1 MTDRAQSLISV
12 NQRISSSKR
21 KKALFFWPVVCASV
35 PLICLPLAV
44 WLAVSSSGSRIFIG
58 LIFPLG
64 VTAGLSL
71 LLALPALVGLGF
83 QRTRFV
89 SAVVALSC
97 AVHFAAFVSS
107 LQIADRIRMNA
118 FADLAERSKPLVA
131 AIHAYQ
137 QKRGHP
143 PESISGLVPEFISSV
158 PLTGMGAYPE
168 YEYLKDTTNFHGNP
182 WVLRVFTPSVG
193 INFDQFLYFPLTNDP
208 ATGYG
213 GVLRRIGDW
222 AYVFE

>member
-1 MTDRAQSLISV
+1 MTDPAPSLISV
-12 NQRISSSKR
+12 DQRASPSKR
-21 KKALFFWPVVCASV
+21 KKAFFFWPVVCASV
-35 PLICLPLAV
+35 PLVCVPFAE
-44 WLAVSSSGSRIFIG
+44 WLAVSPNGSKIFIG

-71 LLALPALVGLGF
+71 LLVLPALVGLAF
-83 QRTRFV
+83 QRTRFI

-97 AVHFAAFVSS
+97 TAHFAAFISS
-107 LQIADRIRMNA
+107 FQISHRIRMNA
-118 FADLAERSKPLVA
+118 FAELAERSKPLVT

-137 QKRGHP
+137 QKRGQP
-143 PESISGLVPEFISSV
+143 PESISALVPDFILSV
-158 PLTGMGAYPE
+158 PSTGMGAYPE
-168 YEYLKDTTNFHGNP
+168 YEYLTDATNFHGNP
-182 WVLRVFTPSVG
+182 WVLRVFTPSGG
-193 INFDQFLYFPLTNDP
+193 INFDQFLYFPLTNYP